1 MIHLAG
7 WPFTNF
13 EKLIK
18 VAVKDVRTGGVNLN
32 KLWSTLSSLRDD
44 VAKTGSESP
53 STTGNG
59 EKILGFPDPL
69 PPPAS
74 ATTARSLRSDRVS
87 NDMINVV
94 QSSQMIPV
102 IVSLVHSALA
112 TRIIREEIEQ
122 GSKDSKDVFRDAK
135 EAIRIEN
142 ERWEKERTTIEVGV
156 KDKARKAEV
165 GTSDRPRL
173 SSLMRASEPCQ
184 AVSPQGPNYGHREC
198 IEACDINLCT
208 SVHAAWH

>member
-1 MIHLAG
+1 M
-7 WPFTNF
+7 
-13 EKLIK
+13 
-18 VAVKDVRTGGVNLN
+18 KDLRTAGVNLN
-32 KLWSTLSSLRDD
+32 KLWSILSSLRDD
-44 VAKTGSESP
+44 VAKVAP
-53 STTGNG
+53 VSTTNSGG
-59 EKILGFPDPL
+59 KLLRFPDPL

-74 ATTARSLRSDRVS
+74 VPTTRSLRSIRVS
-87 NDMINVV
+87 NDMLNIV

-122 GSKDSKDVFRDAK
+122 GSKDNKDVFRDAK
-135 EAIRIEN
+135 EALRIEN
-142 ERWEKERTTIEVGV
+142 ERWEKERTTLEVGV

-165 GTSDRPRL
+165 GIPDHFKL
-173 SSLMRASEPCQ
+173 FGLMHASEPCQ

-198 IEACDINLCT
+198 TETRYINLCT